1 MQIGK
6 YTKQNKGQI
15 VNTLNRRA
23 HGNSNNSNNNSST
36 VLYTKYKGSKEYNNM
51 YTLNNIS
58 KHKSIK

>member
-23 HGNSNNSNNNSST
+23 HGNSNNNSST

-51 YTLNNIS
+51 S
-58 KHKSIK
+58 H